1 LVLPFWY
8 RLTRVVPDEGPLNGC
23 VCVCVAVLG
32 LGRVTAG
39 LDRNTGRCYAESL
52 DRVRVP
58 SKMNADDCDWRK
70 PGPSSVSL
78 RDRLATIDYCTA
90 RRRVA
95 YCSQSVRP
103 SVCLSVCHTPVLCYN
118 RRCKDFGQ
126 QFEKNVENV
135 TTVEK

>member
-1 LVLPFWY
+1 MVLPFWY

-90 RRRVA
+90 RCRVLL
-95 YCSQSVRP
+95 SVCPSLRL
-103 SVCLSVCHTPVLCYN
+103 SVCLSHAGVVL
-118 RRCKDFGQ
+118 Q
-126 QFEKNVENV
+126 PQM
-135 TTVEK
+135 